1 MRAVIAMMKHE
12 TNTFSPVPTPLA
24 RFGRDGAWF
33 GNSAAAAFRGTNTGM
48 AAFLDLCHRAGAQI
62 ATPVA
67 ASASPSG
74 VVPDAVYRRL
84 SDAICEAVDRGCDA
98 LFLDLH
104 GAMVAEGTDD
114 GEGTL
119 LARIRALRPDLPI
132 AVALDLHTNLTEAM
146 VANATVL
153 AGYKTYPHI
162 DIYRT
167 GERAGKLLL
176 RSLAGEIMPVMEWR
190 RLPVLAHTLK
200 MGTDDQPMR
209 DLIAS
214 AEGLERE
221 GLLDVSVFGGFPMA
235 DIPQPGFSVLA
246 VADGDRPA
254 ARRAVDTIADA
265 AWRQRGEFVYRSEP
279 LAQSIARAKAMTAA
293 ATGNRPILLIDHAD
307 NCASGG
313 TQDTMAVLA
322 EALRQ
327 GLTDMAV
334 FAICDPW
341 AIETLI
347 KAGIGATVTLP
358 LGGKLDMPAIGR
370 KGEPLILTGR
380 VRIATD
386 GEFTVTGPMM
396 TGTRAS
402 LGRSVVFESA
412 GVSIVVCE
420 RNHEPWDLGCFRSLG
435 IEPTE
440 KRYLLLKSR
449 IHYRAGFLPIAGA
462 IVECDGVGVTS
473 SNYALF
479 PFRKIER
486 PVYPL
491 DAMA

>member
-1 MRAVIAMMKHE
+1 V
-12 TNTFSPVPTPLA
+12 FPWL
-24 RFGRDGAWF
+24 
-33 GNSAAAAFRGTNTGM
+33 
-48 AAFLDLCHRAGAQI
+48 

-67 ASASPSG
+67 ASSTPSG
-74 VVPDAVYRRL
+74 KVPDAVYRRL
-84 SDAICEAVDRGCDA
+84 SDAICEEVDRGCDA

-119 LARIRALRPDLPI
+119 LTRIRSLRPDLPI
-132 AVALDLHTNLTEAM
+132 AVSLDLHTNLTTTM
-146 VANATVL
+146 VENATVL

-162 DIYRT
+162 DIYQT
-167 GERAGKLLL
+167 GLRAGRLLL
-176 RSLAGEIMPVMEWR
+176 RAIAGEIDPAMAWR

-200 MGTDDQPMR
+200 MGTDDRPMR
-209 DLIAS
+209 DLIAR
-214 AEGLERE
+214 AADFEAG

-246 VADGDRPA
+246 VADRERA
-254 ARRAVDTIADA
+254 AAQRAVDAIANE
-265 AWRQRGEFVYRSEP
+265 AWRRRAEFVYRAEP
-279 LAQSIARAKAMTAA
+279 LAQSIARAKALAA
-293 ATGNRPILLIDHAD
+293 SGDPGPILLIDHAD

-341 AIETLI
+341 AIETLLA
-347 KAGIGATVTLP
+347 AGIGATVTIP

-370 KGEPLILTGR
+370 KGETLTLTGR
-380 VRIATD
+380 VRTATD

-402 LGRSVVFESA
+402 LGRSVVFESQGA
-412 GVSIVVCE
+412 AIVVCE

-435 IEPTE
+435 IEPTQM
-440 KRYLLLKSR
+440 RYLLLKSR
-449 IHYRAGFLPIAGA
+449 IHYRAGFMPIAKEV
-462 IVECDGVGVTS
+462 VECDGVGVTS
-473 SNYALF
+473 SNYSLF
-479 PFRKIER
+479 SFRNAER
-486 PVYPL
+486 PIYPL
-491 DAMA
+491 DEMA

>member
-33 GNSAAAAFRGTNTGM
+33 GNSAEAAFRGTNTGM
-48 AAFLDLCHRAGAQI
+48 AAFLDLCHAADAQI

-74 VVPDAVYRRL
+74 KVPDAVYRRL

-132 AVALDLHTNLTEAM
+132 AVALDLHTNLTAAM
-146 VANATVL
+146 VDNVTVL

-162 DIYRT
+162 DIYKT

-176 RSLAGEIMPVMEWR
+176 RALAGEIRPVMAWR
-190 RLPVLAHTLK
+190 RLPLLAHTLR

-209 DLIAS
+209 DLITRAVRF
-214 AEGLERE
+214 ERE
-221 GLLDVSVFGGFPMA
+221 GPLDVSVFGGFPMA
-235 DIPQPGFSVLA
+235 DIPHPGFSVLA
-246 VADGDRPA
+246 VADRDRTA
-254 ARRAVDTIADA
+254 AGRAVDAIADE
-265 AWRQRGEFVYRSEP
+265 AWRRRGEFVYRPEP
-279 LAQSIARAKAMTAA
+279 LAQSVARAKALAA
-293 ATGNRPILLIDHAD
+293 QGGLGGPILLIDHAD

-327 GLTDMAV
+327 GLSDIAV
-334 FAICDPW
+334 FAICDP
-341 AIETLI
+341 AAVATLLD
-347 KAGIGATVTLP
+347 AGIGARVTVP

-370 KGEPLILTGR
+370 KGEPLVLSGR
-380 VRIATD
+380 VRGATD
-386 GEFTVTGPMM
+386 GEFIVTGPMM

-402 LGRSVVFESA
+402 LGRSVVFETA
-412 GVSIVVCE
+412 DASIIVCE

-440 KRYLLLKSR
+440 KTYLLLKSR
-449 IHYRAGFLPIAGA
+449 IHYRAGFLPIAKA

-479 PFRKIER
+479 PFAKVER
-486 PVYPL
+486 PAYPL
-491 DAMA
+491 DEMA

>member
-1 MRAVIAMMKHE
+1 M
-12 TNTFSPVPTPLA
+12 TP
-24 RFGRDGAWF
+24 
-33 GNSAAAAFRGTNTGM
+33 
-48 AAFLDLCHRAGAQI
+48 
-62 ATPVA
+62 
-67 ASASPSG
+67 
-74 VVPDAVYRRL
+74 
-84 SDAICEAVDRGCDA
+84 
-98 LFLDLH
+98 
-104 GAMVAEGTDD
+104 AE
-114 GEGTL
+114 
-119 LARIRALRPDLPI
+119 
-132 AVALDLHTNLTEAM
+132 
-146 VANATVL
+146 
-153 AGYKTYPHI
+153 
-162 DIYRT
+162 
-167 GERAGKLLL
+167 
-176 RSLAGEIMPVMEWR
+176 
-190 RLPVLAHTLK
+190 
-200 MGTDDQPMR
+200 
-209 DLIAS
+209 
-214 AEGLERE
+214 
-221 GLLDVSVFGGFPMA
+221 
-235 DIPQPGFSVLA
+235 
-246 VADGDRPA
+246 
-254 ARRAVDTIADA
+254 
-265 AWRQRGEFVYRSEP
+265 
-279 LAQSIARAKAMTAA
+279 
-293 ATGNRPILLIDHAD
+293 TGNRPILLVDHAD

-313 TQDTMAVLA
+313 TQDTMTVLA

-334 FAICDPW
+334 FAICDPR
-341 AIETLI
+341 AVETLI

-370 KGEPLILTGR
+370 KGEPLTLTGR

-486 PVYPL
+486 PAFPL
-491 DAMA
+491 DEMA

>member
-33 GNSAAAAFRGTNTGM
+33 GNSAEDAFRGTNTGM
-48 AAFLDLCHRAGAQI
+48 AAFLDLCHAAGAQI

-74 VVPDAVYRRL
+74 KVPDAVYRRL

-132 AVALDLHTNLTEAM
+132 AVALDLNTNLTAAM
-146 VANATVL
+146 VDNATVL

-162 DIYRT
+162 DIYKT

-176 RSLAGEIMPVMEWR
+176 RALAGEIRPVMAWR
-190 RLPVLAHTLK
+190 RLPLLAHTLR

-209 DLIAS
+209 DLIAR
-214 AEGLERE
+214 ADGFERE

-246 VADGDRPA
+246 VADRDRTEA
-254 ARRAVDTIADA
+254 GRAVDVIADE
-265 AWRQRGEFVYRSEP
+265 AWRRRGEFVYRPEP
-279 LAQSIARAKAMTAA
+279 LAQSVARAKTLAA
-293 ATGNRPILLIDHAD
+293 RGGPILLIDHAD

-327 GLTDMAV
+327 GLSDIAV
-334 FAICDPW
+334 FVICDPE
-341 AIETLI
+341 AVATLLD
-347 KAGIGATVTLP
+347 AGIGARVTVA

-370 KGEPLILTGR
+370 KGEPLVLSGR
-380 VRIATD
+380 VRGATD

-402 LGRSVVFESA
+402 LGRSVVFETEGA
-412 GVSIVVCE
+412 SIIVCE

-440 KRYLLLKSR
+440 KTYLLLKSR
-449 IHYRAGFLPIAGA
+449 IHYRAGFLPIAKA

-479 PFRKIER
+479 PFAKVER
-486 PVYPL
+486 PAYPL
-491 DAMA
+491 DEMA

>member
-214 AEGLERE
+214 AESFELE

-246 VADGDRPA
+246 VADRDRGGV
-254 ARRAVDTIADA
+254 RRAVGTPAEA
-265 AWRQRGEFVYRSEP
+265 AWQRRREFVYRSEP

>member
-33 GNSAAAAFRGTNTGM
+33 GNSAAEAFRGTNTGM
-48 AAFLDLCHRAGAQI
+48 AAFLDLCHQAGAQI

-67 ASASPSG
+67 ATASPSG
-74 VVPDAVYRRL
+74 TVPDAVYRRL

-119 LARIRALRPDLPI
+119 LARIRTLRPDLPI

-162 DIYRT
+162 DIYKT
-167 GERAGKLLL
+167 GERAGRLLM
-176 RSLAGEIMPVMEWR
+176 RTLAGEIAPVMEWR
-190 RLPVLAHTLK
+190 RLPMLAHTLK

-209 DLIAS
+209 DLIAR
-214 AEGLERE
+214 AGVLERE

-235 DIPQPGFSVLA
+235 DIPRPGFSVLA
-246 VADGDRPA
+246 IADRDRPA
-254 ARRAVDTIADA
+254 ARRAVDAIADE
-265 AWRQRGEFVYRSEP
+265 AWRRRNEFVYRSEP
-279 LAQSIARAKAMTAA
+279 LAQSIARAKAMTQG

-327 GLTDMAV
+327 GLADMAV

-341 AIETLI
+341 AVETLI
-347 KAGIGATVTLP
+347 EAGIGATVTIP
-358 LGGKLDMPAIGR
+358 LGGKMDMKAIGR

-380 VRIATD
+380 VRTASD

-396 TGTRAS
+396 TGTRAA

-412 GVSIVVCE
+412 GAAIVVCE

-462 IVECDGVGVTS
+462 VVECNGVGVTS
-473 SNYALF
+473 SDYTLF
-479 PFRKIER
+479 AFRKVER
-486 PVYPL
+486 PAYPL
-491 DAMA
+491 DEMD

>member
-1 MRAVIAMMKHE
+1 M
-12 TNTFSPVPTPLA
+12 
-24 RFGRDGAWF
+24 
-33 GNSAAAAFRGTNTGM
+33 
-48 AAFLDLCHRAGAQI
+48 
-62 ATPVA
+62 
-67 ASASPSG
+67 
-74 VVPDAVYRRL
+74 
-84 SDAICEAVDRGCDA
+84 
-98 LFLDLH
+98 
-104 GAMVAEGTDD
+104 
-114 GEGTL
+114 
-119 LARIRALRPDLPI
+119 
-132 AVALDLHTNLTEAM
+132 
-146 VANATVL
+146 
-153 AGYKTYPHI
+153 
-162 DIYRT
+162 
-167 GERAGKLLL
+167 LL
-176 RSLAGEIMPVMEWR
+176 RSLAGEIAPVMEWR
-190 RLPVLAHTLK
+190 RLPILAHALK

-214 AEGLERE
+214 AESFERE

-235 DIPQPGFSVLA
+235 DIRQPGFSVLA
-246 VADGDRPA
+246 VADRNRSA
-254 ARRAVDTIADA
+254 ARRAVDAIADA
-265 AWRQRGEFVYRSEP
+265 AWQRRGEFVYRSEP
-279 LAQSIARAKAMTAA
+279 LAQSIARAKAMTAE

-341 AIETLI
+341 AVETLI

-380 VRIATD
+380 VRVATD

-412 GVSIVVCE
+412 GISIVVCE

>member
-48 AAFLDLCHRAGAQI
+48 AAFLDLCAAAGADI

-74 VVPDAVYRRL
+74 KLPDPVYRRL

-104 GAMVAEGTDD
+104 GAMVAECTDD

-119 LARIRALRPDLPI
+119 LARIRTLRPDLPI
-132 AVALDLHTNLTEAM
+132 AVALDLHTNLTAAM

-162 DIYRT
+162 DIYKT

-176 RSLAGEIMPVMEWR
+176 RALAGEIRPVMAWR

-209 DLIAS
+209 DLVAR
-214 AEGLERE
+214 AAMFERE

-246 VADGDRPA
+246 IADGDRA
-254 ARRAVDTIADA
+254 AASRAVDAIAEE
-265 AWRQRGEFVYRSEP
+265 AWRRRGEFVYRAEP
-279 LAQSIARAKAMTAA
+279 LAASIARAKAMAKDGTS
-293 ATGNRPILLIDHAD
+293 NRPILLIDHAD

-341 AIETLI
+341 AVETLLA
-347 KAGIGATVTLP
+347 AGIGATVTIP
-358 LGGKLDMPAIGR
+358 LGGKLDMEAIGR
-370 KGEPLILTGR
+370 RGEPLTLTGR
-380 VRIATD
+380 VRSATD

-396 TGTRAS
+396 TGTSAS
-402 LGRSVVFESA
+402 LGRSVVLESGGA
-412 GVSIVVCE
+412 SIVVCE

-440 KRYLLLKSR
+440 KKFLLLKSR

-479 PFRKIER
+479 PFAKVER
-486 PVYPL
+486 PTYPL
-491 DAMA
+491 DEMP